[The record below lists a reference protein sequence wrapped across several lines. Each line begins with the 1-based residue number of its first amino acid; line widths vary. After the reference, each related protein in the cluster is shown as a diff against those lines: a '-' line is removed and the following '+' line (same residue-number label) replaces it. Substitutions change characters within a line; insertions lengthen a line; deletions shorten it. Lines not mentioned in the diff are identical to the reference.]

1 MNDVTAAAP
10 SPKILEQLLITGD
23 LSSLSAS
30 ERLDY
35 YKRVC
40 DSLGLNY
47 LTQPFSYIKLN
58 GKLVLYAKRDCS
70 EQLRKLHGVSV
81 ENMHHELLPDELYRV
96 TADFIDK
103 TGRRDQAS
111 GIVSL
116 KGLSGE
122 PRANK
127 MLGCETKCK
136 RRGTLSIC
144 GMGMLDETEVA
155 SIPDA
160 EAEAA
165 EKFKP
170 LTPYN
175 PPLVP
180 PVIGAA
186 FPDDPSPPSP
196 PGDGEPQEEETLSL
210 DFLVPPPAAPTITP
224 ARKRALEAAIGE
236 LEETFGRSAGEYR
249 RRIKERM
256 AEEFDVK
263 HFLDLNLEQY
273 EQVMGWINKGWQVL
287 RRDFPE
293 HRTPGAFDPDVPA
306 HLVGALADKLN
317 KDRKKP

>member
-1 MNDVTAAAP
+1 MTNSMTITEP

-35 YKRVC
+35 YARVC
-40 DSLGLNY
+40 ESLGLNP
-47 LTQPFSYIKLN
+47 LTKPFAYIKLN
-58 GKLVLYAKRDCS
+58 GKLVLYALRDCS

-81 ENMHHELLPDELYRV
+81 ENMRHELLPDDLYRV

-180 PVIGAA
+180 PVAA
-186 FPDDPSPPSP
+186 VPDPSPSP
-196 PGDGEPQEEETLSL
+196 PTPSDGEPQEEETMPL
-210 DFLVPPPAAPTITP
+210 DFLVPPPAAATITP

-256 AEEFDVK
+256 AVEFGVE

-273 EQVMGWINKGWQVL
+273 EQVMGWVNKGWQVL
-287 RRDFPE
+287 RRE
-293 HRTPGAFDPDVPA
+293 V
-306 HLVGALADKLN
+306 KS
-317 KDRKKP
+317 

>member
-1 MNDVTAAAP
+1 MNDVTAAASP
-10 SPKILEQLLITGD
+10 SPKILEQLLINGD

-35 YKRVC
+35 YAKVC
-40 DSLGLNY
+40 ESLGLNP
-47 LTQPFSYIKLN
+47 LTKPFAYIKLN
-58 GKLVLYAKRDCS
+58 GKLVLYALRDCT
-70 EQLRKLHGVSV
+70 EQLRKIHGVSV
-81 ENMHHELLPDELYRV
+81 SGMITQLIGDVYV
-96 TADFIDK
+96 VKASFTDK
-103 TGRRDQAS
+103 TGRTDQAT
-111 GIVSL
+111 GAVPI

-122 PRANK
+122 NLANAYMK
-127 MLGCETKCK
+127 AETKCK

-170 LTPYN
+170 LTPYM
-175 PPLVP
+175 PP
-180 PVIGAA
+180 PVP
-186 FPDDPSPPSP
+186 FPALDPDPSPPPSS
-196 PGDGEPQEEETLSL
+196 PGDGEPQEEETIPL
-210 DFLVPPPAAPTITP
+210 DFLVPPPAASTITP

-256 AEEFDVK
+256 AVEFGVE

-273 EQVMGWINKGWQVL
+273 EQVMGWVNKGWQVL
-287 RRDFPE
+287 RRE
-293 HRTPGAFDPDVPA
+293 V
-306 HLVGALADKLN
+306 KS
-317 KDRKKP
+317 

>member
-1 MNDVTAAAP
+1 MTAPAVMPPP

-23 LSSLSAS
+23 LSSLSAA
-30 ERLDY
+30 ERVEY
-35 YKRVC
+35 YLKTC
-40 DSLGLNY
+40 ESLGLNP
-47 LTQPFSYIKLN
+47 TTRPFAYIKLN
-58 GKLVLYAKRDCS
+58 GKLVLYALRDCS

-81 ENMHHELLPDELYRV
+81 ENMRHELLPDELYRV

-170 LTPYN
+170 LTPYTPVLFSS
-175 PPLVP
+175 PPREDGGGPEEAEVIPDPVEEPPQVSPP
-180 PVIGAA
+180 PV
-186 FPDDPSPPSP
+186 
-196 PGDGEPQEEETLSL
+196 
-210 DFLVPPPAAPTITP
+210 VTITP
-224 ARKRALEAAIGE
+224 GQKRALEAAINEHAPRLG
-236 LEETFGRSAGEYR
+236 LRPDKLRDYL
-249 RRIKERM
+249 KENM
-256 AEEFDVK
+256 
-263 HFLDLNLEQY
+263 LDLWKKEHFTDLTRSEY
-273 EQVMGWINKGWQVL
+273 ERVFEWLTEW
-287 RRDFPE
+287 
-293 HRTPGAFDPDVPA
+293 
-306 HLVGALADKLN
+306 ALKYAE
-317 KDRKKP
+317 PHS

>member
-1 MNDVTAAAP
+1 MNDVTAPAP

-23 LSSLSAS
+23 LSSLSAT

-35 YKRVC
+35 YARVC
-40 DSLGLNY
+40 ESLGLNP
-47 LTQPFSYIKLN
+47 LTKPFAYIKLN
-58 GKLVLYAKRDCS
+58 GKLVLYALRDCS
-70 EQLRKLHGVSV
+70 EQLRKIHGVSV
-81 ENMHHELLPDELYRV
+81 ENMRHELLPDELYRV

-170 LTPYN
+170 LTPYM
-175 PPLVP
+175 PP
-180 PVIGAA
+180 PVP
-186 FPDDPSPPSP
+186 FPALDPDPSPPP
-196 PGDGEPQEEETLSL
+196 TPDGEPQEEETLSL

-249 RRIKERM
+249 RRIKDRM
-256 AEEFDVK
+256 KEEFRVE
-263 HFLDLNLEQY
+263 HFLDLNVEQY

-287 RRDFPE
+287 RRGEVQP
-293 HRTPGAFDPDVPA
+293 
-306 HLVGALADKLN
+306 
-317 KDRKKP
+317 